1 LHIPLEN
8 TTYDSP
14 TRFGYEILR
23 DHVLPSI
30 LGKHEDEIL
39 YWAGKEIA
47 RKFPIFGVDELPE
60 FFHEAG
66 WGPLHL
72 EKSSKDEAF
81 YSLKN
86 DFGTNAQNR
95 SCRLEAGFIAQQYQ
109 KFNGFLTEC
118 YGELNVNDG
127 QVHFQVKW
135 DIKTKVEV

>member
-1 LHIPLEN
+1 MEN

-39 YWAGKEIA
+39 YWAGKEVA
-47 RKFPIFGVDELPE
+47 RKFPIFGIDELPE
-60 FFHEAG
+60 FFQEAG

-72 EKSSKDEAF
+72 EKTLKDEAF

-86 DFGTNAQNR
+86 DFATNAQNR
-95 SCRLEAGFIAQQYQ
+95 SCQLEAGFIAQQYQ
-109 KFNGFLTEC
+109 KFSGLLTEC
-118 YGELNVNDG
+118 YGEFNAKDG
-127 QVHFQVKW
+127 LIHFQVKW
-135 DIKTKVEV
+135 DLKTKVEA